1 MYHTLE
7 ALEKPRV
14 SAENLFDTVRRYGAA
29 KCIKKRRE
37 REREE
42 CCIRAVRLPVSDS
55 SLLIRSTAT

>member
-14 SAENLFDTVRRYGAA
+14 SAENLFDTARRYGAA

-37 REREE
+37 RERSVALELY
-42 CCIRAVRLPVSDS
+42 VFL
-55 SLLIRSTAT
+55 